1 MSQETESTES
11 ANSHDGLL
19 HIYRLRAPGSDQY
32 YEPSAD
38 LRRVLAN
45 IMVAVA
51 DRMEAE
57 YAASGDLAQGS
68 DAEYIAGCVRV
79 FEIRII
85 EDPTG
90 LDELVTG
97 FMEALSKADPKVQS
111 EYMVR
116 LVTALMLSYALFMR
130 RDAVA
135 DRSTLMDIIDRASQH
150 QLLARL
156 SPETAEA
163 VRRELQLSDG
173 YLEATG
179 LSSMSPVFCPEDSGM
194 CLDRARQLA
203 AEVVN
208 APRSASWD
216 EMARLCDEELQ
227 AHYAERSK
235 EERAALALAYPTY
248 SNGVAALLP
257 KEE

>member
-19 HIYRLRAPGSDQY
+19 HIYRLRAHGSDQY

-38 LRRVLAN
+38 IRRVLAN

-57 YAASGDLAQGS
+57 YAAAGDLAQGS

-79 FEIRII
+79 FEIRVI

-135 DRSTLMDIIDRASQH
+135 DRSTLMDIIDRAAQH
-150 QLLARL
+150 QLLTRL